1 MLYTMPQIF
10 SSVLLEYSKSGVAC
24 VYNVDIW
31 KLGCGLTFIISRL
44 KYYGEFP
51 RWFRGK
57 KKLGWGRSLG
67 EENGNPLQCFCQEK
81 CMDRGVWW
89 ATTHGV
95 AKSWTWLR
103 D

>member
-10 SSVLLEYSKSGVAC
+10 SSVLLEYSKS

-57 KKLGWGRSLG
+57 KNLGG
-67 EENGNPLQCFCQEK
+67 EDPLEK
-81 CMDRGVWW
+81 KM
-89 ATTHGV
+89 ATHSSV
-95 AKSWTWLR
+95 YARKNAWTEESGGLQHMG
-103 D
+103 

>member
-51 RWFRGK
+51 RWFRG
-57 KKLGWGRSLG
+57 
-67 EENGNPLQCFCQEK
+67 
-81 CMDRGVWW
+81 
-89 ATTHGV
+89 
-95 AKSWTWLR
+95 
-103 D
+103 